1 MNFASIKYILVLI
14 VVFCNACSTQK
25 PITAA
30 KVKPESNVVF
40 PEIPLSLYYREA
52 QIRYGIAQDSL
63 NFYVAIEAVEP
74 VTCGKILSRGLL
86 VSFNTNGKKK
96 QEFGI
101 KYPVG
106 AMGKQKME
114 PMNLTGNAMQN
125 RAAIQEQLDNLQ
137 ELMLFENGE
146 TEGGVY
152 PLAMIKGIKVK
163 LTATDFGGIV
173 YQLRI
178 SKNRLKYSPTT
189 EKPLGIGIAIEAI
202 RAPLGG
208 PVPDGTSL
216 SGGMPAGQSMTQTMN
231 GQQQMMGQP
240 GMMGGRQPMSSRMRA
255 DSYSQGFDFW
265 VFVK

>member
-1 MNFASIKYILVLI
+1 MNFSSLKYILVLI
-14 VVFCNACSTQK
+14 VVFTNACSTQK

-30 KVKPESNVVF
+30 KVKPESNVIF

-114 PMNLTGNAMQN
+114 PLNLTGNAMQN

-208 PVPDGTSL
+208 PVPDGTSM

-240 GMMGGRQPMSSRMRA
+240 GMMGGRQSMGSRMRA

>member
-1 MNFASIKYILVLI
+1 M
-14 VVFCNACSTQK
+14 NACSTQK
-25 PITAA
+25 LITAA
-30 KVKPESNVVF
+30 KIKPESNVVF

-163 LTATDFGGIV
+163 LTATQFGSII

-178 SKNRLKYSPTT
+178 SKNRLKYSPSN
-189 EKPLGIGIAIEAI
+189 EKPLAIGIAVETIRTAI
-202 RAPLGG
+202 GG
-208 PVPDGTSL
+208 PSPDGTSM

-240 GMMGGRQPMSSRMRA
+240 GMMGGRQPMGSKMRN
-255 DSYSQGFDFW
+255 DSYSLGFNFW
-265 VFVK
+265 FFVK